1 MKNVIH
7 ITLQIFEGS
16 VSHDVCGLK
25 FTNHPWPVIPTH
37 RSDLYD
43 DTLNLVAYLPVGA
56 QDDKEADAEL
66 LNNGLLMMHWTS
78 FEKSDSLVIY
88 ISDGPKPA

>member
-1 MKNVIH
+1 MLVLWVYPLRRTRNHFKSTKAT
-7 ITLQIFEGS
+7 ITAGS
-16 VSHDVCGLK
+16 TATSTYLC
-25 FTNHPWPVIPTH
+25 
-37 RSDLYD
+37 
-43 DTLNLVAYLPVGA
+43 LVLSVGA

-78 FEKSDSLVIY
+78 CEKSDSLVIY